1 MRPLGLLQ
9 QVFDL
14 GGRGAGRWLKW
25 VATSVIHG
33 VSRMLLQSWVIERV
47 VVKEIAACVMGV
59 WSGWERASMIGGG
72 G

>member
-1 MRPLGLLQ
+1 
-9 QVFDL
+9 
-14 GGRGAGRWLKW
+14 
-25 VATSVIHG
+25 
-33 VSRMLLQSWVIERV
+33 MLLQSWVIERV